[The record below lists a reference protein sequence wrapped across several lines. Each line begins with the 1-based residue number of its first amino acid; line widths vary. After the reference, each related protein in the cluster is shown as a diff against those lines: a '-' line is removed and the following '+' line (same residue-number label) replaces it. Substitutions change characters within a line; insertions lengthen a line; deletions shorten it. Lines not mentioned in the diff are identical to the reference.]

1 MDSMTVMSDVNWTD
15 FRFQL
20 SEKMGVPVSKLNVAY
35 KFTTDAQKK
44 APNRLSNALQLLEML
59 EAAKD
64 GLERTATAKAKGKAP
79 SKVFKVEIVDLNAG
93 KGVDAKATGK
103 SKKKVSTYYYN
114 HAYFLLM

>member
-1 MDSMTVMSDVNWTD
+1 MDPMTVMSDVNWTD

-20 SEKMGVPVSKLNVAY
+20 SEKMGMPVSKLNVAY

-64 GLERTATAKAKGKAP
+64 GLERTAAAKAKGKAP

-93 KGVDAKATGK
+93 KGVDAMKATGK

-114 HAYFLLM
+114 HAYFLM

>member
-1 MDSMTVMSDVNWTD
+1 
-15 FRFQL
+15 
-20 SEKMGVPVSKLNVAY
+20 
-35 KFTTDAQKK
+35 
-44 APNRLSNALQLLEML
+44 ML

-64 GLERTATAKAKGKAP
+64 GLEHTTTAKVKEKAP
-79 SKVFKVEIVDLNAG
+79 SKHFKVEIVDLNVG